1 MGSDPDFDFDRGR
14 RARGGG
20 ARALRSQIQG
30 LTPVLLLLP
39 AGVAFVGLFCYPM
52 LLTLVLSLRPEGA
65 ETGWTLAHYV
75 TFLGDS
81 DGRAVVLLTFGLAL
95 NTTLLSVLLSVP
107 VALALRRRLAGHR
120 WFRLVVLVP
129 LVVPG
134 LIGALGLLIFWGPR
148 GWFNLLLTQ
157 ALPVLPRPLAVTYTL
172 PGLVLFYV
180 WLYFPYTCVT
190 TLAALEGL
198 DPAIEEAAEVAG
210 AGRWQR
216 LRHVL
221 LPLATPGILAGSVLT
236 FMAAF
241 GAFSVPLVAG
251 GNYRPLAV
259 SIYKE
264 IAVPIPPHWSGAS
277 AIAVVMGVVQVA
289 FLALYM
295 RAVRRLGG
303 RR

>member
-1 MGSDPDFDFDRGR
+1 MRL
-14 RARGGG
+14 AG
-20 ARALRSQIQG
+20 ARAETIVTG
-30 LTPVLLLLP
+30 TLLLP
-39 AGVAFVGLFCYPM
+39 ASAAFVGLFCYPM
-52 LLTLVLSLRPEGA
+52 FLTLVLSLRPEGA
-65 ETGWTLAHYV
+65 DTGWTLSHYAA
-75 TFLGDS
+75 FLGDP
-81 DGRAVVLLTFGLAL
+81 DGRRVVLLTFGLAL
-95 NTTLLSVLLSVP
+95 AATVLSVVLSVP
-107 VALALRRRLAGHR
+107 VALALRRKLPGHR
-120 WFRLVVLVP
+120 AFRLMVLVP

-157 ALPVLPRPLAVTYTL
+157 ILFLPPLVVTYTL
-172 PGLVLFYV
+172 PGLILFYL

-190 TLAALEGL
+190 TLAALESL

-210 AGRWQR
+210 AGRWQL

-221 LPLATPGILAGSVLT
+221 LPLVTPGILAGSVLT

-259 SIYKE
+259 EIYKQ

-277 AIAVVMGVVQVA
+277 AIAVIMGVVQVG
-289 FLALYM
+289 FLAFYM

>member
-1 MGSDPDFDFDRGR
+1 MRN
-14 RARGGG
+14 AG
-20 ARALRSQIQG
+20 ARAEAVVTG
-30 LTPVLLLLP
+30 ALLLP
-39 AGVAFVGLFCYPM
+39 AAAAFVGLFCYPM
-52 LLTLVLSLRPEGA
+52 FLTFILSLRPEGA
-65 ETGWTLAHYV
+65 DAGWTLSHYL
-75 TFLGDS
+75 TFLGDP
-81 DGRAVVLLTFGLAL
+81 DGRGVVLLTFELAL
-95 NTTLLSVLLSVP
+95 VATLLSGALSVP
-107 VALALRRRLAGHR
+107 VALALRRRLPGHR
-120 WFRLVVLVP
+120 LFRVVVLVP

-157 ALPVLPRPLAVTYTL
+157 ALPVLSRPLAVSYTL
-172 PGLVLFYV
+172 PGLILFYV

-190 TLAALEGL
+190 TLAALESL
-198 DPAIEEAAEVAG
+198 DPAIEEAAQVAG
-210 AGRWQR
+210 AGRWQL

-259 SIYKE
+259 EVYKQ
-264 IAVPIPPHWSGAS
+264 ISVPIPPRWSAAS
-277 AIAVVMGVVQVA
+277 AIAVVMGLVQVG
-289 FLALYM
+289 FLVLYM
-295 RAVRRLGG
+295 RSARRLGG

>member
-1 MGSDPDFDFDRGR
+1 
-14 RARGGG
+14 
-20 ARALRSQIQG
+20 
-30 LTPVLLLLP
+30 
-39 AGVAFVGLFCYPM
+39 VA
-52 LLTLVLSLRPEGA
+52 
-65 ETGWTLAHYV
+65 
-75 TFLGDS
+75 FLGDA
-81 DGRAVVLLTFGLAL
+81 DGRGVVLLTFGLAL
-95 NTTLLSVLLSVP
+95 AATISSVALSVP
-107 VALALRRRLAGHR
+107 VALALRRRLPGHQL
-120 WFRLVVLVP
+120 FRVVVLVP

-134 LIGALGLLIFWGPR
+134 LIGALGLLIFWGSR

-157 ALPVLPRPLAVTYTL
+157 AIPALSRPLVVTYTL
-172 PGLVLFYV
+172 PGLILFYV
-180 WLYFPYTCVT
+180 WLYFPYTSVT
-190 TLAALEGL
+190 TLAALESL

-210 AGRWQR
+210 AGRWQL

-221 LPLATPGILAGSVLT
+221 LPLAMPGILAGSVLT

-259 SIYKE
+259 EIYKQ
-264 IAVPIPPHWSGAS
+264 ISVPIPPRWSGAS
-277 AIAVVMGVVQVA
+277 AIAVVMGMVQIG

>member
-1 MGSDPDFDFDRGR
+1 VRL
-14 RARGGG
+14 AG
-20 ARALRSQIQG
+20 ARAEAIVTG
-30 LTPVLLLLP
+30 TLLLP
-39 AGVAFVGLFCYPM
+39 ATAAFVGLFCYPM
-52 LLTLVLSLRPEGA
+52 FLTLLLSLRPEGA
-65 ETGWTLAHYV
+65 DTGWTLSHYAA
-75 TFLGDS
+75 FLGDP
-81 DGRAVVLLTFGLAL
+81 DGRSVVLLTFGLAL
-95 NTTLLSVLLSVP
+95 AATVLSVVLSVP
-107 VALALRRRLAGHR
+107 VALALRRKLPGHR
-120 WFRLVVLVP
+120 AFRLMVLVP

-157 ALPVLPRPLAVTYTL
+157 ILFLPPLVVTYTL
-172 PGLVLFYV
+172 PGLILFYL

-190 TLAALEGL
+190 TLAALESL

-210 AGRWQR
+210 ADRWQL
-216 LRHVL
+216 LRHIL

-241 GAFSVPLVAG
+241 GAFSVPLIAG

-277 AIAVVMGVVQVA
+277 AIAVVMGVVQVG
-289 FLALYM
+289 FLTLYM

>member
-1 MGSDPDFDFDRGR
+1 MK
-14 RARGGG
+14 RAG
-20 ARALRSQIQG
+20 ARAEAIVTG
-30 LTPVLLLLP
+30 TLLLP
-39 AGVAFVGLFCYPM
+39 AAAAFVGLFCYPM
-52 LLTLVLSLRPEGA
+52 FLTLILSLRPEGA
-65 ETGWTLAHYV
+65 DTGWTLSHYV
-75 TFLGDS
+75 AFLSDP
-81 DGRAVVLLTFGLAL
+81 DGRGVVLLTFGLAFAA
-95 NTTLLSVLLSVP
+95 TVLSVMLSLP
-107 VALALRRRLAGHR
+107 VALALRRKLPGHR
-120 WFRLVVLVP
+120 AFRLVVLVP

-157 ALPVLPRPLAVTYTL
+157 ILFLRPLVVTYTL
-172 PGLVLFYV
+172 PGLILFYL

-190 TLAALEGL
+190 TLGALESL

-210 AGRWQR
+210 AGRWQL

-221 LPLATPGILAGSVLT
+221 LPLITPGILAGSVLT

-259 SIYKE
+259 EIYKQ
-264 IAVPIPPHWSGAS
+264 ISVPIPPRWSGAS
-277 AIAVVMGVVQVA
+277 AIAIVMGVVQVG
-289 FLALYM
+289 FLAFYM
-295 RAVRRLGG
+295 RSVRRLGG

>member
-1 MGSDPDFDFDRGR
+1 MRTSS
-14 RARGGG
+14 
-20 ARALRSQIQG
+20 ARAEAAVTAS
-30 LTPVLLLLP
+30 LLLP
-39 AGVAFVGLFCYPM
+39 AAAAFAGLFCYPM
-52 LLTLVLSLRPEGA
+52 LLTLVLSFRPEGA
-65 ETGWTLAHYV
+65 STGWTLSHYV
-75 TFLGDS
+75 AFLGDA
-81 DGRAVVLLTFGLAL
+81 DGRGVVLLTFGLAL
-95 NTTLLSVLLSVP
+95 AATVSSVALSVP
-107 VALALRRRLAGHR
+107 VALALRRKLPGHR
-120 WFRLVVLVP
+120 AFRLMVLVP

-157 ALPVLPRPLAVTYTL
+157 ILLLPPVVLTYTL
-172 PGLVLFYV
+172 PGLILFYV

-190 TLAALEGL
+190 TLAALESL
-198 DPAIEEAAEVAG
+198 DPAIEEAAEVSG
-210 AGRWQR
+210 AGRWQL
-216 LRHVL
+216 LRHIF

-241 GAFSVPLVAG
+241 GAFSVPLIAG

-277 AIAVVMGVVQVA
+277 AIAVVMGAVQVG
-289 FLALYM
+289 FLVLYM

>member
-1 MGSDPDFDFDRGR
+1 MRN
-14 RARGGG
+14 AG
-20 ARALRSQIQG
+20 ARAEAVVTG
-30 LTPVLLLLP
+30 ALLLP
-39 AGVAFVGLFCYPM
+39 AAAAFAGLFCYPM
-52 LLTLVLSLRPEGA
+52 FLTFILSLRPEGA
-65 ETGWTLAHYV
+65 DAGWTLSHYF
-75 TFLGDS
+75 TFLGDP
-81 DGRAVVLLTFGLAL
+81 DGRAVVLLTFELAL
-95 NTTLLSVLLSVP
+95 AATLLSGALSVP
-107 VALALRRRLAGHR
+107 VALALRRRLPGHR
-120 WFRLVVLVP
+120 LFRVVVLVP

-157 ALPVLPRPLAVTYTL
+157 ALPVLSRPLAVSYTL
-172 PGLVLFYV
+172 PGLILFYV

-190 TLAALEGL
+190 TLAALESL
-198 DPAIEEAAEVAG
+198 DPAIEEAGEVAG
-210 AGRWQR
+210 ASRWQL

-259 SIYKE
+259 EVYKQ
-264 IAVPIPPHWSGAS
+264 ISVPIPPRWSAAS
-277 AIAVVMGVVQVA
+277 AIAVVMGLVQVG
-289 FLALYM
+289 FLVLYM
-295 RAVRRLGG
+295 RSVRRLGG

>member
-1 MGSDPDFDFDRGR
+1 MF
-14 RARGGG
+14 
-20 ARALRSQIQG
+20 RSQS
-30 LTPVLLLLP
+30 LTPALVTGAMLLP
-39 AGVAFVGLFCYPM
+39 AAAAFLGLFCYPM
-52 LLTLVLSLRPEGA
+52 LLTVVLSLRPEGA
-65 ETGWTLAHYV
+65 DAGWTLSHYFA
-75 TFLGDS
+75 FLGDADS
-81 DGRAVVLLTFGLAL
+81 RGVVLLTFGLAL
-95 NTTLLSVLLSVP
+95 AATLASIAVSVP
-107 VALALRRRLAGHR
+107 IALALRRRLPGHR
-120 WFRLVVLVP
+120 LFRLVVLIP

-148 GWFNLLLTQ
+148 GWFNLFLTQ
-157 ALPVLPRPLAVTYTL
+157 AVPVLSRGLSVTYTL
-172 PGLVLFYV
+172 PGLVLFYL

-190 TLAALEGL
+190 TLAALESL

-210 AGRWQR
+210 ASRWQL

-259 SIYKE
+259 EIYKQ
-264 IAVPIPPHWSGAS
+264 IVVPIPPHWSGAS
-277 AIAVVMGVVQVA
+277 AIAVVMGAVQVG
-289 FLALYM
+289 FLAIYM

>member
-1 MGSDPDFDFDRGR
+1 
-14 RARGGG
+14 
-20 ARALRSQIQG
+20 
-30 LTPVLLLLP
+30 
-39 AGVAFVGLFCYPM
+39 M
-52 LLTLVLSLRPEGA
+52 LLTLVLSVRPEGA
-65 ETGWTLAHYV
+65 AAGWTLAHYRA
-75 TFLGDS
+75 FLGDADS
-81 DGRAVVLLTFGLAL
+81 RGVVLLTFGLAL
-95 NTTLLSVLLSVP
+95 GATLASIALSVP
-107 VALALRRRLAGHR
+107 VALALRRRPPGHR
-120 WFRLVVLVP
+120 LFRVVVLIP

-148 GWFNLLLTQ
+148 GWFNLALTQ
-157 ALPVLPRPLAVTYTL
+157 AVPLFARPLTVTYTL

-190 TLAALEGL
+190 TLAALESL
-198 DPAIEEAAEVAG
+198 DPAIEEAAEVSG
-210 AGRWQR
+210 AGRWQL

-259 SIYKE
+259 EIYKQ
-264 IAVPIPPHWSGAS
+264 ISVPIPPRWSGAS
-277 AIAVVMGVVQVA
+277 AIAVIMGAVQVA
-289 FLALYM
+289 FLAAYM

>member
-1 MGSDPDFDFDRGR
+1 V
-14 RARGGG
+14 
-20 ARALRSQIQG
+20 LRSQS
-30 LTPVLLLLP
+30 LTTEAVVTGTLLLP
-39 AGVAFVGLFCYPM
+39 ATAAFLGLFCYPM
-52 LLTLVLSLRPEGA
+52 FLTLVLSLRPEGTDA
-65 ETGWTLAHYV
+65 GWTLSHYV
-75 TFLGDS
+75 AFLTDP

-95 NTTLLSVLLSVP
+95 AATVLSVMLSVP
-107 VALALRRRLAGHR
+107 VALALRRKPPGHR
-120 WFRLVVLVP
+120 AFRVVVLVP

-157 ALPVLPRPLAVTYTL
+157 VLLLRPLVVTYTL
-172 PGLVLFYV
+172 PGLILFYV

-210 AGRWQR
+210 AGRWQL
-216 LRHVL
+216 LRH
-221 LPLATPGILAGSVLT
+221 VLT

-259 SIYKE
+259 EIYKQ
-264 IAVPIPPHWSGAS
+264 ISVPIPPHWSGAS
-277 AIAVVMGVVQVA
+277 AIAVVMGVVQVG

-295 RAVRRLGG
+295 RAVRRFGG

>member
-1 MGSDPDFDFDRGR
+1 M
-14 RARGGG
+14 
-20 ARALRSQIQG
+20 LRSQS
-30 LTPVLLLLP
+30 LTPAVVTGALLLP
-39 AGVAFVGLFCYPM
+39 AAAAFIGLFCYPM
-52 LLTLVLSLRPEGA
+52 FLTFILSLRPEGTDA
-65 ETGWTLAHYV
+65 GWTLSHYV
-75 TFLGDS
+75 AFLSDP

-95 NTTLLSVLLSVP
+95 AATVLSVMLSVP
-107 VALALRRRLAGHR
+107 VALALRRKLPGHR
-120 WFRLVVLVP
+120 GFRVVVLVP

-157 ALPVLPRPLAVTYTL
+157 VLLLRPLVVTYTL
-172 PGLVLFYV
+172 PGLILFYV

-190 TLAALEGL
+190 TLAALESL

-210 AGRWQR
+210 AGRWQL

-259 SIYKE
+259 EIYKQ
-264 IAVPIPPHWSGAS
+264 IAVPIPPRWSGAS
-277 AIAVVMGVVQVA
+277 AIAVVMGLVQVG

-295 RAVRRLGG
+295 RAARRLGG

>member
-1 MGSDPDFDFDRGR
+1 ML
-14 RARGGG
+14 ATGG
-20 ARALRSQIQG
+20 
-30 LTPVLLLLP
+30 LLLP
-39 AGVAFVGLFCYPM
+39 ATAAFLGLFCYPM
-52 LLTLVLSLRPEGA
+52 LLTVLLSLRPEGTDA
-65 ETGWTLAHYV
+65 GWTLSHYRA
-75 TFLGDS
+75 FLGDADS
-81 DGRAVVLLTFGLAL
+81 RGVVLLTFGLAL
-95 NTTLLSVLLSVP
+95 AATVASIAVSVP
-107 VALALRRRLAGHR
+107 IALALRRRLPGHR
-120 WFRLVVLVP
+120 LFRLGVLVP
-129 LVVPG
+129 LVGPG

-157 ALPVLPRPLAVTYTL
+157 AVPILSRGLTVTYTL
-172 PGLVLFYV
+172 PGLVLFYL

-190 TLAALEGL
+190 TLAALESL

-210 AGRWQR
+210 AGRWQL

-259 SIYKE
+259 EIYKQ
-264 IAVPIPPHWSGAS
+264 IVVPIPPHWSGAS
-277 AIAVVMGVVQVA
+277 AIAVVMGAVQVG
-289 FLALYM
+289 FLVIYM

>member
-1 MGSDPDFDFDRGR
+1 MSGSQ
-14 RARGGG
+14 
-20 ARALRSQIQG
+20 S
-30 LTPVLLLLP
+30 LTPALVTGALLLP
-39 AGVAFVGLFCYPM
+39 ATAAFIGLFCYPM
-52 LLTLVLSLRPEGA
+52 FLTLVLSLRPEGA
-65 ETGWTLAHYV
+65 DAGWTLSHYV
-75 TFLGDS
+75 DFLGDP
-81 DGRAVVLLTFGLAL
+81 DGRAVVVLTFGLAL
-95 NTTLLSVLLSVP
+95 AATVSSVALSVP
-107 VALALRRRLAGHR
+107 VALALRRRMRGHR
-120 WFRLVVLVP
+120 LFRVVVLVP

-157 ALPVLPRPLAVTYTL
+157 VLFLRPLVLTYTL

-210 AGRWQR
+210 AGRWLL
-216 LRHVL
+216 LRHIL

-236 FMAAF
+236 FMTAF

-259 SIYKE
+259 EIYKQ

-277 AIAVVMGVVQVA
+277 AIAVVMGVVQVG

>member
-1 MGSDPDFDFDRGR
+1 MRQGGV
-14 RARGGG
+14 RAEAVITG
-20 ARALRSQIQG
+20 AM
-30 LTPVLLLLP
+30 LLP
-39 AGVAFVGLFCYPM
+39 AAAAFLGLFCYPM
-52 LLTLVLSLRPEGA
+52 LLTVILSLRPEGSD
-65 ETGWTLAHYV
+65 TGWTLSHYLA
-75 TFLGDS
+75 FLGDADS
-81 DGRAVVLLTFGLAL
+81 RAVVLLTFGLAL
-95 NTTLLSVLLSVP
+95 AATLGSIAVSVP
-107 VALALRRRLAGHR
+107 IALALRRRLPGHR
-120 WFRLVVLVP
+120 FFRLVVLIP

-148 GWFNLLLTQ
+148 GWFNLFLTQ
-157 ALPVLPRPLAVTYTL
+157 AVPILSRGLTITYTL
-172 PGLVLFYV
+172 PGLVLFYL

-198 DPAIEEAAEVAG
+198 DPAIEEAAEVTG
-210 AGRWQR
+210 AGRWQI

-259 SIYKE
+259 EIYKQ
-264 IAVPIPPHWSGAS
+264 ISVPIPPHWSGAS
-277 AIAVVMGVVQVA
+277 AIAVVMGAVQVA
-289 FLALYM
+289 FLAIYM

>member
-1 MGSDPDFDFDRGR
+1 MR
-14 RARGGG
+14 RR
-20 ARALRSQIQG
+20 RG
-30 LTPVLLLLP
+30 LTPAAVTGAMLLP
-39 AGVAFVGLFCYPM
+39 AAAAFLGLFCYPM
-52 LLTLVLSLRPEGA
+52 LLTVVLSLRPEGA
-65 ETGWTLAHYV
+65 DAGWTLSHYLA
-75 TFLGDS
+75 FLGDRDS
-81 DGRAVVLLTFGLAL
+81 RGVILLTFGLAL
-95 NTTLLSVLLSVP
+95 AATLGAIAVSVP
-107 VALALRRRLAGHR
+107 IALALRRRLPGHR
-120 WFRLVVLVP
+120 LFRLVVLIP

-148 GWFNLLLTQ
+148 GWFNLFLTQ
-157 ALPVLPRPLAVTYTL
+157 AVPLLSRGLAVTYTL
-172 PGLVLFYV
+172 PGLVLFYL

-190 TLAALEGL
+190 TLAAIEGL

-210 AGRWQR
+210 AGRWQV

-259 SIYKE
+259 EIYKQ
-264 IAVPIPPHWSGAS
+264 ISVPIPPRWSGAS
-277 AIAVVMGVVQVA
+277 AIAVVMGAVQVG
-289 FLALYM
+289 FLVAYM

>member
-1 MGSDPDFDFDRGR
+1 MRN
-14 RARGGG
+14 AG
-20 ARALRSQIQG
+20 ARSEAIVTG
-30 LTPVLLLLP
+30 TLLLP
-39 AGVAFVGLFCYPM
+39 AAAAFIGLFCYPM
-52 LLTLVLSLRPEGA
+52 FLTLVLSLRPEGTDA
-65 ETGWTLAHYV
+65 GWTLSHYV
-75 TFLGDS
+75 AFLTDP
-81 DGRAVVLLTFGLAL
+81 DGRAVVLLTFGLAFAA
-95 NTTLLSVLLSVP
+95 TVLSVILSVP
-107 VALALRRRLAGHR
+107 VALALRRKLLGHR
-120 WFRLVVLVP
+120 AFRVVVLVP

-157 ALPVLPRPLAVTYTL
+157 VLFVGPLVVTYTL
-172 PGLVLFYV
+172 PGLILFYV

-190 TLAALEGL
+190 TLAALESL
-198 DPAIEEAAEVAG
+198 DPAIEEAGEVAG
-210 AGRWQR
+210 ASRWQL

-259 SIYKE
+259 EIYKQ
-264 IAVPIPPHWSGAS
+264 ISVPIPPHWSGAS
-277 AIAVVMGVVQVA
+277 AIAVVMGVLQVG

>member
-1 MGSDPDFDFDRGR
+1 MF
-14 RARGGG
+14 
-20 ARALRSQIQG
+20 RSQS
-30 LTPVLLLLP
+30 LTPVFVTGAMLLP
-39 AGVAFVGLFCYPM
+39 AAAAFLGLFCYPM
-52 LLTLVLSLRPEGA
+52 LLTVILSLRPEGA
-65 ETGWTLAHYV
+65 DAGWTLSHYLA
-75 TFLGDS
+75 FLGDADS
-81 DGRAVVLLTFGLAL
+81 RGVVLLTFGLAL
-95 NTTLLSVLLSVP
+95 AATLASIAVSVP
-107 VALALRRRLAGHR
+107 IALALRRRLPGHR
-120 WFRLVVLVP
+120 LFRLVVLIP

-148 GWFNLLLTQ
+148 GWFNLFLTQ
-157 ALPVLPRPLAVTYTL
+157 AVPVFSRGLTVTYTL

-190 TLAALEGL
+190 TLAAVESL

-210 AGRWQR
+210 AGRWQL

-259 SIYKE
+259 EIYKQ
-264 IAVPIPPHWSGAS
+264 IVVPIPPHWSGAS
-277 AIAVVMGVVQVA
+277 AIAVVMGAVQVG
-289 FLALYM
+289 FLAIYM

>member
-1 MGSDPDFDFDRGR
+1 MRN
-14 RARGGG
+14 AG
-20 ARALRSQIQG
+20 ARSEAIVTG
-30 LTPVLLLLP
+30 TLLLP
-39 AGVAFVGLFCYPM
+39 AAAAFVGLFCYPM
-52 LLTLVLSLRPEGA
+52 LLTLVLSLRPEGTVA
-65 ETGWTLAHYV
+65 GWTLSHYV
-75 TFLGDS
+75 AFLTDP

-95 NTTLLSVLLSVP
+95 AATVLSVMLSVP
-107 VALALRRRLAGHR
+107 VALALRRKLPGHR
-120 WFRLVVLVP
+120 AFRVVMLVP

-157 ALPVLPRPLAVTYTL
+157 VFLLRPLVVTYTL
-172 PGLVLFYV
+172 PGLILFYV

-190 TLAALEGL
+190 TLAALESL
-198 DPAIEEAAEVAG
+198 DPAIEEAGEVAG
-210 AGRWQR
+210 ASRWR
-216 LRHVL
+216 LLRHVL

-259 SIYKE
+259 EIYKQ
-264 IAVPIPPHWSGAS
+264 IAVPIPPRWSGAS
-277 AIAVVMGVVQVA
+277 AIAVVMGVVQVG

-295 RAVRRLGG
+295 RSVRRLGG

>member
-1 MGSDPDFDFDRGR
+1 V
-14 RARGGG
+14 
-20 ARALRSQIQG
+20 LISQS
-30 LTPVLLLLP
+30 LTTEAVVTGTLLLP
-39 AGVAFVGLFCYPM
+39 AAAAFLGLFCYPM
-52 LLTLVLSLRPEGA
+52 FLTLVLSLRPEGTDA
-65 ETGWTLAHYV
+65 GWTLSHYV
-75 TFLGDS
+75 AFLTDP

-95 NTTLLSVLLSVP
+95 AATVLSVMLSVP
-107 VALALRRRLAGHR
+107 VALALRRKLPGHR
-120 WFRLVVLVP
+120 AFRVVVLVP

-157 ALPVLPRPLAVTYTL
+157 VLLLRPLVVTYTL
-172 PGLVLFYV
+172 PGLILFYV

-210 AGRWQR
+210 AGRWQL

-221 LPLATPGILAGSVLT
+221 LPLITPGILAGSVLT

-259 SIYKE
+259 EIYKQ
-264 IAVPIPPHWSGAS
+264 ISVPIPPHWSGAS
-277 AIAVVMGVVQVA
+277 AIAVVMGVVQVG

-295 RAVRRLGG
+295 RAVRRFGG

>member
-1 MGSDPDFDFDRGR
+1 MS
-14 RARGGG
+14 
-20 ARALRSQIQG
+20 RSQS
-30 LTPVLLLLP
+30 LTPAFVTGAMLLP
-39 AGVAFVGLFCYPM
+39 AAVAFLGLFCYPM
-52 LLTLVLSLRPEGA
+52 LLTVVLSLRPEGA
-65 ETGWTLAHYV
+65 DAGWTLSHYRA
-75 TFLGDS
+75 FLGDADS
-81 DGRAVVLLTFGLAL
+81 RGVVFLTFGLAL
-95 NTTLLSVLLSVP
+95 AATVTSIAVSVP
-107 VALALRRRLAGHR
+107 IALALRRRLPGHR
-120 WFRLVVLVP
+120 LFRLVVLIP

-148 GWFNLLLTQ
+148 GWFNLFLTQ
-157 ALPVLPRPLAVTYTL
+157 AVPVFSRGLTVTYTL

-190 TLAALEGL
+190 TLAAIESL

-210 AGRWQR
+210 AGRWQL

-259 SIYKE
+259 EIYKQ
-264 IAVPIPPHWSGAS
+264 IVIPIPPHWSGAS
-277 AIAVVMGVVQVA
+277 AIAVVMGAVQVG
-289 FLALYM
+289 FLAIYM
-295 RAVRRLGG
+295 RAVRR
-303 RR
+303 

>member
-1 MGSDPDFDFDRGR
+1 MRHAS
-14 RARGGG
+14 
-20 ARALRSQIQG
+20 ARAEAVVTG
-30 LTPVLLLLP
+30 TLLFP
-39 AGVAFVGLFCYPM
+39 AAAAFLGLFCYPM
-52 LLTLVLSLRPEGA
+52 LLTVILSLRPEGA
-65 ETGWTLAHYV
+65 DTGWTFSHYL
-75 TFLGDS
+75 TFLGDADS
-81 DGRAVVLLTFGLAL
+81 RGVVLLTFGLAL
-95 NTTLLSVLLSVP
+95 AATLTSIAVSVP
-107 VALALRRRLAGHR
+107 IALALRRRLPGHR
-120 WFRLVVLVP
+120 FFRVVMLIP

-157 ALPVLPRPLAVTYTL
+157 AVPILSRPLVVTYTL
-172 PGLVLFYV
+172 PGLVLFYL

-210 AGRWQR
+210 AGRWQL

-259 SIYKE
+259 EIYKQ
-264 IAVPIPPHWSGAS
+264 ISVPIPPHWSGAS
-277 AIAVVMGVVQVA
+277 AIAVVMGIVQVG
-289 FLALYM
+289 FLVVYM

>member
-1 MGSDPDFDFDRGR
+1 MRHAGV
-14 RARGGG
+14 RAEAIVTG
-20 ARALRSQIQG
+20 
-30 LTPVLLLLP
+30 TLLLP
-39 AGVAFVGLFCYPM
+39 AAAAFVGLFCYPM
-52 LLTLVLSLRPEGA
+52 FLTLVLSLRPEGA
-65 ETGWTLAHYV
+65 DTGWTLSHYV
-75 TFLGDS
+75 AFLGDP
-81 DGRAVVLLTFGLAL
+81 DGRKVVLLTFGLAL
-95 NTTLLSVLLSVP
+95 AATVLSVMLSVP
-107 VALALRRRLAGHR
+107 VALALRRKLPGHR
-120 WFRLVVLVP
+120 AFRLVVLVP

-157 ALPVLPRPLAVTYTL
+157 ILFLPPLVVTYTL
-172 PGLVLFYV
+172 PGLILFYL

-190 TLAALEGL
+190 TLAALESL

-210 AGRWQR
+210 AGRWQV

-221 LPLATPGILAGSVLT
+221 LPLITPGILAGSVLT

-259 SIYKE
+259 EIYKQ
-264 IAVPIPPHWSGAS
+264 ISVPIPPRWSGAS
-277 AIAVVMGVVQVA
+277 AIAVVMGAAQVG
-289 FLALYM
+289 FLVIYM
-295 RAVRRLGG
+295 RSVRRLGA

>member
-1 MGSDPDFDFDRGR
+1 VRTAVIMPPSAHSEDMRN
-14 RARGGG
+14 AG
-20 ARALRSQIQG
+20 ARSEAIVTG
-30 LTPVLLLLP
+30 TLLLP
-39 AGVAFVGLFCYPM
+39 AAAAFVGLFCYPM

-65 ETGWTLAHYV
+65 VAGWTLSHYV
-75 TFLGDS
+75 AFLTGP

-95 NTTLLSVLLSVP
+95 AATVLSVMLSVP
-107 VALALRRRLAGHR
+107 VALALRRKLPGHR
-120 WFRLVVLVP
+120 AFRVVVLVP

-157 ALPVLPRPLAVTYTL
+157 VFLLRPLVVTYTL
-172 PGLVLFYV
+172 PGLIVFYV

-190 TLAALEGL
+190 TLAALESL
-198 DPAIEEAAEVAG
+198 DPAIEEAGEVAG
-210 AGRWQR
+210 ASRWQL

-259 SIYKE
+259 EIYKQ
-264 IAVPIPPHWSGAS
+264 IAVPIPPRWSGAS
-277 AIAVVMGVVQVA
+277 AIAVVMGVVQVG

-295 RAVRRLGG
+295 RSVRRLGG

>member
-1 MGSDPDFDFDRGR
+1 LF
-14 RARGGG
+14 
-20 ARALRSQIQG
+20 RSQS
-30 LTPVLLLLP
+30 LTPGFVTGAMLLP
-39 AGVAFVGLFCYPM
+39 AAAAFLGLFCYPM
-52 LLTLVLSLRPEGA
+52 LLTVILSLRPEGA
-65 ETGWTLAHYV
+65 DTGWTLSHYLA
-75 TFLGDS
+75 FLGDADS
-81 DGRAVVLLTFGLAL
+81 RGVVLLTFGLAL
-95 NTTLLSVLLSVP
+95 AATLASIAVSVP
-107 VALALRRRLAGHR
+107 IALALRRRLPGHR
-120 WFRLVVLVP
+120 LFRLVVLIP

-148 GWFNLLLTQ
+148 GWFNLFLTQ
-157 ALPVLPRPLAVTYTL
+157 AVPVFSHGLTVTYTL

-190 TLAALEGL
+190 TLAAIESL

-210 AGRWQR
+210 AGRWQ
-216 LRHVL
+216 LMRHVL

-259 SIYKE
+259 EIYKQ
-264 IAVPIPPHWSGAS
+264 IVVPIPPHWSGAS
-277 AIAVVMGVVQVA
+277 AIAVVMGAVQVG
-289 FLALYM
+289 FLAMYM

>member
-1 MGSDPDFDFDRGR
+1 MT
-14 RARGGG
+14 G
-20 ARALRSQIQG
+20 A
-30 LTPVLLLLP
+30 LLLP
-39 AGVAFVGLFCYPM
+39 ATAAFVGLFCYPM
-52 LLTLVLSLRPEGA
+52 FLTLILSLRPEGA
-65 ETGWTLAHYV
+65 DAGWTLSHYV
-75 TFLGDS
+75 AFLTDP

-95 NTTLLSVLLSVP
+95 AATVLSVMLSVP
-107 VALALRRRLAGHR
+107 VALALRPKLPGHR
-120 WFRLVVLVP
+120 AFRVVVLVP

-157 ALPVLPRPLAVTYTL
+157 ILLLRPLVVTYTL
-172 PGLVLFYV
+172 PGLILFYV

-190 TLAALEGL
+190 TLAALESL
-198 DPAIEEAAEVAG
+198 DPAIEEAGEVAG
-210 AGRWQR
+210 ASRWQI

-259 SIYKE
+259 EIYKQ

-277 AIAVVMGVVQVA
+277 AIAVVMGVVQVG

-295 RAVRRLGG
+295 RSVRRLGG